1 VAPNTDSDRTF
12 GTSHQPN
19 LRRIDRCRVLD
30 SCDNPVRHQEN
41 EVLPQRRSSSAIG
54 SLRCDRRREVS
65 CDPTMAAR
73 MSPMRNSRP
82 AFENMKAWRSKESRL
97 LAIRGRSDTG
107 RFCDSTRACNDQ
119 QTPTFSAASS
129 RAEWL
134 GQRRPQL
141 PHFVGPSDRG
151 LNQGKLRDRV
161 DADALAGIAE
171 KGELP
176 SPVVMPRVWKK
187 RVSKA
192 RSAYP
197 LSSRPCA
204 GPPRRARPELMNCVF
219 RFNGA
224 PRMIEVDRGVMR

>member
-19 LRRIDRCRVLD
+19 LRSIDRCRVLD

-141 PHFVGPSDRG
+141 PHFRRTVRPRSEPRQASRPGRRRCVGRDRG
-151 LNQGKLRDRV
+151 EARIAVAGCYAAGVEKAGFKSSLRISAVVPAFRR
-161 DADALAGIAE
+161 AAPTGSPRAH
-171 KGELP
+171 ELCIQ
-176 SPVVMPRVWKK
+176 VQ
-187 RVSKA
+187 
-192 RSAYP
+192 RSA
-197 LSSRPCA
+197 
-204 GPPRRARPELMNCVF
+204 ED
-219 RFNGA
+219 
-224 PRMIEVDRGVMR
+224 DRG